1 MGVADGVIMP
11 TIITAHIAK
20 TNANSVAFQG
30 AVAGIIRAVPAG
42 IILKPGHVHVAHVH
56 IGGEPEHVSPG
67 ERGKHK

>member
-30 AVAGIIRAVPAG
+30 AVVGTIKAMPAGIIRNPDISTPAMP
-42 IILKPGHVHVAHVH
+42 ISAA
-56 IGGEPEHVSPG
+56 SQSM
-67 ERGKHK
+67 